1 MIANTQNSFLF
12 LRIKRHTPSQNNKI
26 ITHFDDL
33 KKKNMTLTG
42 PLFPKDFYHMISK
55 VNPIGELQFQK

>member
-1 MIANTQNSFLF
+1 MI
-12 LRIKRHTPSQNNKI
+12 K
-26 ITHFDDL
+26 